1 MNFKG
6 AETSVVGGKKP
17 IFWVSLGENTVTVV
31 AFVIFTYH
39 ENKLF
44 LWHFWLGNLVRKT
57 RDERE
62 EKETA
67 RRLWVSM
74 CVYTCIR

>member
-6 AETSVVGGKKP
+6 AETSVVGGKRP
-17 IFWVSLGENTVTVV
+17 IFWVFLGENTVTVAALV
-31 AFVIFTYH
+31 VFAYH

-44 LWHFWLGNLVRKT
+44 LWHFWLVHLVGKT

-62 EKETA
+62 GKEMS
-67 RRLWVSM
+67 RGL
-74 CVYTCIR
+74 

>member
-6 AETSVVGGKKP
+6 AETSVVGGKRP
-17 IFWVSLGENTVTVV
+17 IFCVSLGENTVTVA
-31 AFVIFTYH
+31 AFVVFTYH

-44 LWHFWLGNLVRKT
+44 LWHFWLGHLVGKT

-62 EKETA
+62 EKEMS
-67 RRLWVSM
+67 RRL
-74 CVYTCIR
+74 